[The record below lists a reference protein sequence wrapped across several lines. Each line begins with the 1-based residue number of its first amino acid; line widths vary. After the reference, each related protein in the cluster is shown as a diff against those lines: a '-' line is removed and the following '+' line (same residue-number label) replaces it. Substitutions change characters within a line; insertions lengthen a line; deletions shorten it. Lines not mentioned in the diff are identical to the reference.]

1 MSVEAVSL
9 GPAAPDA
16 ERAGVQLPGDLKVV
30 LCEVRLVTYI
40 PQSPKLKCLNA
51 KKKCLIQLTLFQEE
65 LLAERIVKN
74 ARTFLKMCLKIEGS
88 L

>member
-1 MSVEAVSL
+1 MVMSVEAVSL

-30 LCEVRLVTYI
+30 LCEDRLVTYI

-51 KKKCLIQLTLFQEE
+51 KKN
-65 LLAERIVKN
+65 V
-74 ARTFLKMCLKIEGS
+74 
-88 L
+88 